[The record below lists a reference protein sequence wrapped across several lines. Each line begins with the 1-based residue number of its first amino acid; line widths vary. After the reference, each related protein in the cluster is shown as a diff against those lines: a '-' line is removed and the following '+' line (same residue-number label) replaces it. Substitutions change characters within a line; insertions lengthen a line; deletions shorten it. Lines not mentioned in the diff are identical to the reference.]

1 VDAENVAGNRAD
13 RKVSLDA
20 DEPAAQSDRTIDSRT
35 TGIDGRVDQTPPN
48 LEIAGATEIEH
59 YLFHRRLFLLG
70 FRTLEHYGIRHF
82 VLLSIRA
89 GIAPK
94 T

>member
-13 RKVSLDA
+13 RKVSLDT
-20 DEPAAQSDRTIDSRT
+20 DEPATQPDRAVNGGAPDI
-35 TGIDGRVDQTPPN
+35 GGRLDQTPPN
-48 LEIAGATEIEH
+48 LEIAGAAEIEH